1 MNHLMGSFE
10 RLQTVTYSDVDDIV
24 ILVVTILSAEFLLP
38 KLSKPSLTSYMSH
51 QHILS
56 PTSVTNIDL
65 TNLNFQLTSWR
76 RGQHLNFDGEFVRN
90 LVQSSKNR
98 HTTEKSWMIGK
109 TVPTNVTFE
118 FCVSPNSS
126 WHSRYTHQIDWLFMI
141 FIILIIIGFYKNQQ
155 FLKSWQKWQKVQK
168 WYFKQSFWF

>member
-1 MNHLMGSFE
+1 MGSFE

-65 TNLNFQLTSWR
+65 TNLNFQLTS
-76 RGQHLNFDGEFVRN
+76 
-90 LVQSSKNR
+90 
-98 HTTEKSWMIGK
+98 
-109 TVPTNVTFE
+109 
-118 FCVSPNSS
+118 
-126 WHSRYTHQIDWLFMI
+126 
-141 FIILIIIGFYKNQQ
+141 
-155 FLKSWQKWQKVQK
+155 
-168 WYFKQSFWF
+168 